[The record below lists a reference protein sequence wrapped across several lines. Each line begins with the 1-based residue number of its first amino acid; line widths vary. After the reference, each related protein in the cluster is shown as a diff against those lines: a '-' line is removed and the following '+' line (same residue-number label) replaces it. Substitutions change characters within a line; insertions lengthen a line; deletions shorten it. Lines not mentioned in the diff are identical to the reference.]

1 MKREQ
6 LDPFIVLIE
15 ELNALRAHPLGEDYC
30 SGIDD
35 ALSLVRSI
43 SVSVYRGWNDSGV
56 EVRDEWQIVSA
67 GTGSVP
73 LGPYTDREGVEQIR
87 RSIGGKF
94 KVQSRIV
101 AFIRSDWEDE

>member
-1 MKREQ
+1 MERKQ
-6 LDPFIVLIE
+6 IDPLVVLIE
-15 ELNALRAHPLGEDYC
+15 ELNALRAHPLEGDYC

-73 LGPYTDREGVEQIR
+73 LGPYTDRETVDQFQ
-87 RSIGGKF
+87 RSIGGKS